1 MDEPVCDR
9 RSGIVVADDDRGRA
23 ALSRELGDQRVDHLG
38 VLGVQLAGRLV
49 GEQEPRAMCEGGAES
64 DSLLL
69 AAGQAPGPLVEPVS
83 ETHALQELRRRV
95 AGFRPRAP
103 HQLRAERDGLHAGQ
117 VRRERAS
124 IVLIEHA

>member
-1 MDEPVCDR
+1 MARLQR
-9 RSGIVVADDDRGRA
+9 RIK
-23 ALSRELGDQRVDHLG
+23 RVDHLG

-83 ETHALQELRRRV
+83 EPHALQELRRRGPCV
-95 AGFRPRAP
+95 RPWAP
-103 HQLRAERDGLHAGQ
+103 HQLEAEGDGLHAG
-117 VRRERAS
+117 
-124 IVLIEHA
+124 